1 MKARIRIL
9 AAALALLAVA
19 AYAEDD
25 PSKPIKPKRG
35 EVVFIAKVKV
45 QPGLPVDFLRAY
57 VKVPKR
63 GGAPTMAYA
72 RLYAKD
78 TMALYQPHQIGELNA
93 FGYFSIKPGKSR
105 TFAFPWMRINVL
117 NVKGFSIGIPVNAE
131 MTIPE
136 DVTHV
141 YLGSFVYRYSDEY
154 FTPSE
159 LVRLDEFDEVQ
170 AELKAAFGDGF
181 KLIRAPLKDVS
192 TE

>member
-1 MKARIRIL
+1 MKSRIRIL
-9 AAALALLAVA
+9 AVALTVLAAA
-19 AYAEDD
+19 AYAIDG

-35 EVVFIAKVKV
+35 EVVFIAKLRT
-45 QPGLPVDFLRAY
+45 QPGLPMDFLRGY
-57 VKVPKR
+57 VKEPKR
-63 GGAPTMAYA
+63 GGEPTMAYA
-72 RLYAKD
+72 ALYAKD
-78 TMALYQPHQIGELNA
+78 TMAMYTLHQIGELNT
-93 FGYFSIKPGKSR
+93 FGYFSIKPGR
-105 TFAFPWMRINVL
+105 ERVFIFPYMRISVL
-117 NVKGFSIGIPVNAE
+117 NVKDLSIGIPVNVE

-192 TE
+192 AE